1 MYDVNV
7 FLQLHL
13 RVESSKKK
21 KKRWQ
26 LGIKFVIDWEME
38 LTW

>member
-21 KKRWQ
+21 KKWQ

-38 LTW
+38 LT